1 MVAILLLAEI
11 SNCKKKI
18 RSNFSM
24 KFRNQIENQVSN
36 NMFLRVSSLWQVPV
50 PSQESEQSCI
60 CVSIISMF
68 PLSMVLD
75 FKTVLPEWILLVF
88 HFII

>member
-1 MVAILLLAEI
+1 
-11 SNCKKKI
+11 
-18 RSNFSM
+18 M

-50 PSQESEQSCI
+50 TSQESEQSCI
-60 CVSIISMF
+60 CASTVSIF
-68 PLSMVLD
+68 PLSMVRD
-75 FKTVLPEWILLVF
+75 FETVLPEWIFFVF